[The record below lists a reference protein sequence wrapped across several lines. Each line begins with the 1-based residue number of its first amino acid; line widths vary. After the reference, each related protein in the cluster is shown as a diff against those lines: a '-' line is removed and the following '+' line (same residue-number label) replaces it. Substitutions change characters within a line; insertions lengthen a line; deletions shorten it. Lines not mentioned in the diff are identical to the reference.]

1 MKLSSAVLLLSSS
14 VVASSPASQIN
25 NTGDANNDNA
35 SQKLRG
41 SSGAPV
47 ADGFDDKFHNDFA
60 KENLPWQWPLLH
72 AFENQLVKSSCMS
85 RANPKT
91 NPNDKGVFLL
101 DCPAIGNVDIMW
113 QLDGYWRVYFGD
125 DQCLGTDIDGGDL
138 ILVDCDVNDTSQR
151 WTLQDDGRIRN
162 QRYGQYIGVTGYG
175 ERLELQDEIK
185 FVICGFT
192 ITQWP
197 TALQQKWFW

>member
-47 ADGFDDKFHNDFA
+47 ADGFDDRRRQVSPKS
-60 KENLPWQWPLLH
+60 KSKS
-72 AFENQLVKSSCMS
+72 FENQLMKGSCMS

>member
-47 ADGFDDKFHNDFA
+47 ADGFDDRRRQVSPKS
-60 KENLPWQWPLLH
+60 KSKS
-72 AFENQLVKSSCMS
+72 FENQLMKGSCI
-85 RANPKT
+85 RTANPT
-91 NPNDKGVFLL
+91 NHPNDKGVWL
-101 DCPAIGNVDIMW
+101 DACGPWGGTRW
-113 QLDGYWRVYFGD
+113 SLDTSAVFGGERL
-125 DQCLGTDIDGGDL
+125 QCRGGCLGTDIDGDTYYL
-138 ILVDCDVNDTSQR
+138 ILEDCDDNDTSQR